1 MSDDT
6 QPLHLLQWLPVS
18 QAEELGEFSRVD
30 QCRSVGLTDCLKVGD
45 DNEAIRRPLAL
56 SVQCSR
62 QCWKFV
68 CVCAS
73 PRLGIGHAGD
83 ACTPSAS
90 LGASLAHFSSTLF
103 LFPFY
108 SLPQLNSDG
117 VSSGKIFNEWRTTH
131 SSLEG
136 TNRKLTQPVRTV
148 CVCVCGQCIA
158 DNRERGQW
166 QLLKPQST
174 VQHWSTSH

>member
-1 MSDDT
+1 M
-6 QPLHLLQWLPVS
+6 
-18 QAEELGEFSRVD
+18 D

-45 DNEAIRRPLAL
+45 DNEANRRPLAL

-108 SLPQLNSDG
+108 SLTQLNSDG

-148 CVCVCGQCIA
+148 CVCVASALRTTESEDNGSCSSLNPLYNIGPPLIDITITIIIIISFTVGQTESPLSA
-158 DNRERGQW
+158 QAE
-166 QLLKPQST
+166 
-174 VQHWSTSH
+174 